1 MEKDTGVELTENEVS
16 MNFIQ
21 EIRRQ
26 INILS
31 VAGLNP
37 GTPSLELGFM
47 GEFGFSSWLT
57 KLGIEFDHRTVSNPK
72 ELLTD
77 FILFDSTNEKNS
89 IRIDVKTSWV
99 RPPRVSRIISV
110 EQFQSIPTHSDIL
123 VWTFYSGQRNSI
135 TIDSWTHVKDFSEA
149 RIKSVSAPPDFPIT
163 NDPAIELDFT
173 DTKLVYEI
181 PSFLMRDIQDFYLY
195 LTHPRDGVSTIL

>member
-1 MEKDTGVELTENEVS
+1 MERHPGIELGENEVP
-16 MNFIQ
+16 MDFVR
-21 EIRRQ
+21 EIRKQ

-47 GEFGFSSWLT
+47 GEFGFSRWLT
-57 KLGIEFDHRTVSNPK
+57 KFSIEFDHRTVSNPT
-72 ELLTD
+72 ELLAD
-77 FILFDSTNEKNS
+77 FILFDSTEEKDS
-89 IRIDVKTSWV
+89 IRVDVKTSWV
-99 RPPRVSRIISV
+99 RPPHVSRIISV

-123 VWTFYSGQRNSI
+123 LWAFYSGQRKSI
-135 TIDSWTHVKDFSEA
+135 TIDSWTHVRDFAEA
-149 RIKSVSAPPDFPIT
+149 KLKSVSAPPDFPIT

-181 PSFLMRDIQDFYLY
+181 PSFLMRDIQDLY
-195 LTHPRDGVSTIL
+195 LHLKHPRDGVSSIQ